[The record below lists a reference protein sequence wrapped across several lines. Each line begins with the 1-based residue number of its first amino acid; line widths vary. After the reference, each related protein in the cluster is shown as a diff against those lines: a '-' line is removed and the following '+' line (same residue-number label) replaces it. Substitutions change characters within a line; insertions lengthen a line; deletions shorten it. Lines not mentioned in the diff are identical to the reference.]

1 MVSGERI
8 LLVRTWLVV
17 AAEAREFSG
26 ILKRL
31 GPGTKINRKDAKFAR
46 EVYRDGDRW
55 WLVANGPGPRC
66 VAEVFRQKMDVS
78 GIINTGFC
86 GALDPSLRVGDIVV
100 WGDAPCAAGFA
111 SGEISSSDRVIATV
125 AEKRE
130 LREKT
135 GAIAAEME
143 AGAVKKVAEE
153 WGVPFYCIRA
163 VSDTANEDMPLD
175 FNLYRDDAGRFSLP
189 KIAMAAISRPWTRI
203 PALRRLE
210 ANCNVASE
218 SLGAFF
224 ADCRF

>member
-1 MVSGERI
+1 
-8 LLVRTWLVV
+8 LVV
-17 AAEAREFSG
+17 AAEAREFRG
-26 ILKRL
+26 ILKRY
-31 GPGTKINRKDAKFAR
+31 GPAAKLNFGGAQFAR
-46 EVYRDGDRW
+46 EVVKDGDRW

-66 VAEVFRQKMDVS
+66 VEEVLKQKMDVT

-86 GALDPSLRVGDIVV
+86 GALDPMLRVGDIVT
-100 WGDAPCAAGFA
+100 WGDVPSTARYV
-111 SGEISSSDRVIATV
+111 SGEIASSDRVVVTAE
-125 AEKRE
+125 EKRR

-143 AGAVKKVAEE
+143 AGAVKKIARE
-153 WGVPFYCIRA
+153 WGAPFYCIRA

-175 FNLYRDDAGRFSLP
+175 FNLYRDRAGRFSLP
-189 KIAMAAISRPWTRI
+189 KIALAAMSRPFTRI
-203 PALRRLE
+203 PALKRLE

>member
-1 MVSGERI
+1 M
-8 LLVRTWLVV
+8 RTWLVV

-26 ILKRL
+26 ILKRF
-31 GPGTKINRKDAKFAR
+31 GPAARLNWKSAKFAR
-46 EVYRDGDRW
+46 EIRKDGDRW

-66 VAEVFRQKMDVS
+66 VEELLREKMDVS

-86 GALDPSLRVGDIVV
+86 GALDPSLCVGDIVV
-100 WGDAPCAAGFA
+100 WGDPPPVSRAKFS
-111 SGEISSSDRVIATV
+111 SGAISSSDRVVVTA

-143 AGAVKKVAEE
+143 AGAVKKTADS
-153 WGVPFYCIRA
+153 WGVPFFCVRA
-163 VSDTANEDMPLD
+163 VSDIATEDMPLD
-175 FNLYRDDAGRFSLP
+175 FNSYRDRAGRFSLP
-189 KIAMAAISRPWTRI
+189 RIALAAISRPFTRI

>member
-1 MVSGERI
+1 M
-8 LLVRTWLVV
+8 RTWLVV
-17 AAEAREFSG
+17 AAEAREFRG
-26 ILKRL
+26 ILKRF
-31 GPGTKINRKDAKFAR
+31 GPAVKIGANGARFAR
-46 EVYRDGDRW
+46 EVFKDGDRW

-66 VAEVFRQKMDVS
+66 VEEVLREKMDVN
-78 GIINTGFC
+78 GIVNTGFC

-100 WGDAPCAAGFA
+100 WGDAPSSTRFVK
-111 SGEISSSDRVIATV
+111 GEISSSDRVVVTAE
-125 AEKRE
+125 EKRRLWE
-130 LREKT
+130 TT

-143 AGAVKKVAEE
+143 AGAVKKIACE

-175 FNLYRDDAGRFSLP
+175 FNLYRDREGRFSLW
-189 KIAMAAISRPWTRI
+189 KIAVGAMSSPFTRI

>member
-1 MVSGERI
+1 M
-8 LLVRTWLVV
+8 RTWLLV

-26 ILKRL
+26 ILKRF
-31 GPGTKINRKDAKFAR
+31 GPAAKIDCTGARFAR
-46 EVYRDGDRW
+46 EVVKDGDRW

-66 VAEVFRQKMDVS
+66 VEAVLRQKMDVS

-100 WGDAPCAAGFA
+100 WGDAPSA
-111 SGEISSSDRVIATV
+111 SKFVRGEISSSDRVVVTAE
-125 AEKRE
+125 EKRR

-135 GAIAAEME
+135 GAVAAEME
-143 AGAVKKVAEE
+143 AGAVKKIAGE
-153 WGVPFYCIRA
+153 WAVPFYCIRA
-163 VSDTANEDMPLD
+163 VSDTADEDMPLD
-175 FNLYRDDAGRFSLP
+175 FNLYRDRKGRFSLGR
-189 KIAMAAISRPWTRI
+189 IALAAMSRPFTRI
-203 PALRRLE
+203 PALLRLE

>member
-1 MVSGERI
+1 MGLRRS
-8 LLVRTWLVV
+8 L
-17 AAEAREFSG
+17 SS
-26 ILKRL
+26 
-31 GPGTKINRKDAKFAR
+31 DAKFAR
-46 EVYRDGDRW
+46 EIIRNGDRW

-66 VAEVFRQKMDVS
+66 VEEVLRQKMEVS

-86 GALDPSLRVGDIVV
+86 GALDPSLRIGDIVV
-100 WGDAPCAAGFA
+100 WGDVPCAARFV
-111 SGEISSSDRVIATV
+111 SGEISSSDRVVVTA
-125 AEKRE
+125 AEKRK

-143 AGAVKKVAEE
+143 AGAVKRTADR
-153 WGVPFYCIRA
+153 WGVPFYCVRA

-175 FNLYRDDAGRFSLP
+175 FNLYRDKAGRFSLP
-189 KIAMAAISRPWTRI
+189 RIALAAISRPFTRI
-203 PALRRLE
+203 PALKRLE

>member
-1 MVSGERI
+1 
-8 LLVRTWLVV
+8 VRTWLLV
-17 AAEAREFSG
+17 AAEAREFTG
-26 ILKRL
+26 ILKRF
-31 GPGTKINRKDAKFAR
+31 GPAARFEWSGARFAR
-46 EVYRDGDRW
+46 QVLRDGDK
-55 WLVANGPGPRC
+55 WLLLANGPGPRSIE
-66 VAEVFRQKMDVS
+66 EVLRQKMEVN

-100 WGDAPCAAGFA
+100 WGDVPCRSSFA
-111 SGEISSSDRVIATV
+111 RGEISSSDRVVVT
-125 AEKRE
+125 AEEKHR

-143 AGAVKKVAEE
+143 AGAVKKIAGD
-153 WGVPFYCIRA
+153 WNVPFYCVRA

-175 FNLYRDDAGRFSLP
+175 FNLYRDRAGRFSLP
-189 KIAMAAISRPWTRI
+189 RIALAAMSRPFTRI

>member
-1 MVSGERI
+1 
-8 LLVRTWLVV
+8 VRTWLMI
-17 AAEAREFSG
+17 AAEAREFTG
-26 ILKRL
+26 ILKHF
-31 GPGTKINRKDAKFAR
+31 GTAAKIDFQDARFAR
-46 EVYRDGDRW
+46 EVSRNGDRW
-55 WLVANGPGPRC
+55 LLVANGPGPRSIE
-66 VAEVFRQKMDVS
+66 EVLRQKMDVN

-86 GALDPSLRVGDIVV
+86 GALDPSLEIGDIVV
-100 WGDAPCAAGFA
+100 WGDVPCQARFVR
-111 SGEISSSDRVIATV
+111 GEISSADRVVVTV
-125 AEKRE
+125 AEKRA

-143 AGAVKKVAEE
+143 AGAVKKVAQE
-153 WGVPFYCIRA
+153 WGVPFYCVRA

-175 FNLYRDDAGRFSLP
+175 FNLYRDSAGRFSLP
-189 KIAMAAISRPWTRI
+189 KIALAAVSRPFTRI

>member
-1 MVSGERI
+1 M
-8 LLVRTWLVV
+8 V
-17 AAEAREFSG
+17 AAEARELSG
-26 ILKRL
+26 ILKRF
-31 GPGTKINRKDAKFAR
+31 GPAAKLDLNGARFAK
-46 EVYRDGDRW
+46 EVVKDGDRW

-66 VAEVFRQKMDVS
+66 VQEVLKQKMDLT

-86 GALDPSLRVGDIVV
+86 GALDPSLRVGDIVT
-100 WGDAPCAAGFA
+100 WGEVPSEARYAN
-111 SGEISSSDRVIATV
+111 GEISSSDRVVVTAE
-125 AEKRE
+125 EKRR

-143 AGAVKKVAEE
+143 AGAVRQIAEK

-175 FNLYRDDAGRFSLP
+175 FNLYRDGAGRFSLAR
-189 KIAMAAISRPWTRI
+189 IAMAAMGRPFTRI
-203 PALRRLE
+203 PALKRLE

>member
-1 MVSGERI
+1 
-8 LLVRTWLVV
+8 VRTWLVV

-26 ILKRL
+26 ILRRF
-31 GPGTKINRKDAKFAR
+31 GPAAKLDLSGARFAR
-46 EVYRDGDRW
+46 EVVKDGDRW

-66 VAEVFRQKMDVS
+66 VEEVLKQKMDVT

-86 GALDPSLRVGDIVV
+86 GALDPALRVGDIVT
-100 WGDAPCAAGFA
+100 WGGVPSKARYV
-111 SGEISSSDRVIATV
+111 SGEIASSDRIVVTAE
-125 AEKRE
+125 EKRR

-143 AGAVKKVAEE
+143 AGAVKKVAQE

-163 VSDTANEDMPLD
+163 VSDTANEDLPLD
-175 FNLYRDDAGRFSLP
+175 FNLYRDGAGRFSLP
-189 KIAMAAISRPWTRI
+189 RIALAAVSRPFTRI
-203 PALRRLE
+203 PALKRLE

>member
-1 MVSGERI
+1 
-8 LLVRTWLVV
+8 VRTWLVV
-17 AAEAREFSG
+17 AAEAREFCG
-26 ILKRL
+26 ILKRF
-31 GPGTKINRKDAKFAR
+31 GPAAKLDLNGARFAK
-46 EVYRDGDRW
+46 EVVKDGDRW

-66 VAEVFRQKMDVS
+66 VEQVLKQKMDVT

-86 GALDPSLRVGDIVV
+86 GALDPTLRVGDIVT
-100 WGDAPCAAGFA
+100 WGDVPSKARYV
-111 SGEISSSDRVIATV
+111 SGEISSSDRVVVTAE
-125 AEKRE
+125 EKRR
-130 LREKT
+130 LRETT

-143 AGAVKKVAEE
+143 AGAAKRIAQE

-175 FNLYRDDAGRFSLP
+175 FNLYRDSAGRFSLP
-189 KIAMAAISRPWTRI
+189 RIALAAVSRPFTRI
-203 PALRRLE
+203 PALKRLE

>member
-1 MVSGERI
+1 
-8 LLVRTWLVV
+8 LVV

-26 ILKRL
+26 ILKRF
-31 GPGTKINRKDAKFAR
+31 GPAAKIDGNGARFAR
-46 EVYRDGDRW
+46 QVLKDGDRW

-66 VAEVFRQKMDVS
+66 VEEVLRQKMDVT

-86 GALDPSLRVGDIVV
+86 GALDPSLGVGDIVV
-100 WGDAPCAAGFA
+100 WGDVPCASGFA
-111 SGEISSSDRVIATV
+111 RGEISSSDRVVSTAD
-125 AEKRE
+125 EKRR
-130 LREKT
+130 LRETT

-143 AGAVKKVAEE
+143 AAAVRKIAGE

-175 FNLYRDDAGRFSLP
+175 FNLYRDRAGRFSLP
-189 KIAMAAISRPWTRI
+189 RIAMAAISRPFTRI
-203 PALRRLE
+203 PALKRLE
-210 ANCNVASE
+210 ANCNAASE

>member
-1 MVSGERI
+1 
-8 LLVRTWLVV
+8 LVV
-17 AAEAREFSG
+17 AAEAREFKG

-31 GPGTKINRKDAKFAR
+31 GPSTKIDNKDAQFAQ

-55 WLVANGPGPRC
+55 LLLANGPGPRC
-66 VAEVFRQKMDVS
+66 VGELLRVQMDVS

-86 GALDPSLRVGDIVV
+86 GALDPSLRIGDIVV
-100 WGDAPCAAGFA
+100 WGPAPAACGTKF
-111 SGEISSSDRVIATV
+111 SCGEVSSSDRVIVTA
-125 AEKRE
+125 AEKRA
-130 LREKT
+130 LWEKT

-143 AGAVKKVAEE
+143 AGAVKKTADS
-153 WGVPFYCIRA
+153 WGVPFYCVRA

-175 FNLYRDDAGRFSLP
+175 FNLYRDQAGRFSLP
-189 KIAMAAISRPWTRI
+189 KIALAAISRPFTRI

>member
-1 MVSGERI
+1 M
-8 LLVRTWLVV
+8 V

-26 ILKRL
+26 ILKRF
-31 GPGTKINRKDAKFAR
+31 GPGTKVDKKDAKFAR

-66 VAEVFRQKMDVS
+66 VEEILRTKMEVS

-86 GALDPSLRVGDIVV
+86 GALDPTLRVGDIVV
-100 WGDAPCAAGFA
+100 WGKVPCTSRFA
-111 SGEISSSDRVIATV
+111 SGEISSSDRVITTA

-135 GAIAAEME
+135 GAVAAEME
-143 AGAVKKVAEE
+143 AGAVKKIAGD

-175 FNLYRDDAGRFSLP
+175 FNLYRDAAGRFSLP
-189 KIAMAAISRPWTRI
+189 RIAMAAISRPWSRI
-203 PALRRLE
+203 PALKRLE

>member
-1 MVSGERI
+1 M
-8 LLVRTWLVV
+8 V

-26 ILKRL
+26 FLKRF
-31 GPGTKINRKDAKFAR
+31 GPAVKVNASGAKFAR
-46 EVYRDGDRW
+46 QVWRDGDQW
-55 WLVANGPGPRC
+55 LLVANGPGPRC
-66 VAEVFRQKMDVS
+66 VEEVLRQKMEVS

-86 GALDPSLRVGDIVV
+86 GALDPSLRIGDIVV
-100 WGDAPCAAGFA
+100 WGNVPCNSHFA
-111 SGEISSSDRVIATV
+111 SGEISSSDHVVVTAE
-125 AEKRE
+125 EKRR

-143 AGAVKKVAEE
+143 AGAVKKTADK
-153 WGVPFYCIRA
+153 WGVPFYCVRA
-163 VSDTANEDMPLD
+163 VSDTADEDMPLD
-175 FNLYRDDAGRFSLP
+175 FNSYRDAEGRFSLP
-189 KIAMAAISRPWTRI
+189 RIALAAMSRPFTRI

>member
-1 MVSGERI
+1 
-8 LLVRTWLVV
+8 VRTWLVV

-26 ILKRL
+26 ILKRF
-31 GPGTKINRKDAKFAR
+31 GPAVKINGNGARFAR
-46 EVYRDGDRW
+46 EVLRDGDRW

-66 VAEVFRQKMDVS
+66 VEEVFRQKMDVN

-86 GALDPSLRVGDIVV
+86 GALDPSLGVGDIVV
-100 WGDAPCAAGFA
+100 WGDAPSSARFVK
-111 SGEISSSDRVIATV
+111 GEISSSDRVVVTV
-125 AEKRE
+125 EEKRR

-143 AGAVKKVAEE
+143 AGAVKGIAAE

-163 VSDTANEDMPLD
+163 VSDTAKEDLPLD
-175 FNLYRDDAGRFSLP
+175 FNLYRDHDGRFSLAR
-189 KIAMAAISRPWTRI
+189 IAMAAISRPFTRI

>member
-1 MVSGERI
+1 
-8 LLVRTWLVV
+8 VRTWLMI
-17 AAEAREFSG
+17 AAEAREFKG
-26 ILKRL
+26 ILKRF
-31 GPGTKINRKDAKFAR
+31 GPAAKAHVNDARFAR
-46 EVYRDGDRW
+46 EVSRDGDKW
-55 WLVANGPGPRC
+55 LLVANGPGPRSIE
-66 VAEVFRQKMDVS
+66 EVLRKKMDVS

-86 GALDPSLRVGDIVV
+86 GALDPSLRVGDVVV
-100 WGDAPCAAGFA
+100 WGDVWGDVPCSSRFVR
-111 SGEISSSDRVIATV
+111 GEISSSDRVVVTA
-125 AEKRE
+125 AEKRR

-143 AGAVKKVAEE
+143 AGAVKKIAQN
-153 WGVPFYCIRA
+153 WQVPFYCVRA

-175 FNLYRDDAGRFSLP
+175 FNLYRDSAGRFSLT
-189 KIAMAAISRPWTRI
+189 KIAVAAMSRPFTRI

>member
-1 MVSGERI
+1 
-8 LLVRTWLVV
+8 LVV
-17 AAEAREFSG
+17 AAEPREFSG
-26 ILKRL
+26 ILRRF
-31 GPGTKINRKDAKFAR
+31 GPAAKIERNGARFAR
-46 EVYRDGDRW
+46 EVSKDGDRW

-66 VAEVFRQKMDVS
+66 VEEVLRQKMDVT

-100 WGDAPCAAGFA
+100 CGDVPSTARHARGD
-111 SGEISSSDRVIATV
+111 ISSSDRVVVTV
-125 AEKRE
+125 EEKRR

-143 AGAVKKVAEE
+143 AGAVKKIAKE

-175 FNLYRDDAGRFSLP
+175 FNLYRDRAGRFSLP
-189 KIAMAAISRPWTRI
+189 KIALAAMSRPFTRI
-203 PALRRLE
+203 PALKRLE